1 MQVQLMVRRGVP
13 VCQTVTSYEEASKA
27 VRKFIGNKGASQ
39 CPRGMGLI
47 ADGGQIV
54 AHVSY
59 NGRVWAGREWVSG
72 AVPLYDPAR

>member
-13 VCQTVTSYEEASKA
+13 VCQTVESYEEASRA
-27 VRKFIGNKGASQ
+27 VRKFIGSRGASQ

-47 ADGGQIV
+47 AANGKIV

-59 NGRVWAGREWVSG
+59 NGCVWPGREWASG
-72 AVPLYDPAR
+72 MTPLYDPR